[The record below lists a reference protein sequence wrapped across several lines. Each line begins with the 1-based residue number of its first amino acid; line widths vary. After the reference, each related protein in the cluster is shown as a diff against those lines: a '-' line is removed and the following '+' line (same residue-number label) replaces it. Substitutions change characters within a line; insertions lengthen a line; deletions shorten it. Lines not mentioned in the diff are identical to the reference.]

1 MNIIIHR
8 GSNQIGG
15 ACIEIKSNDTRLIFD
30 IGEELPDVFNPLK
43 EKSDLDV
50 EDLFVK
56 SEETNNKID
65 GVFISHNHG
74 DHIGMLK
81 NVKKDIPIYV
91 GEISAKVHNT
101 ICKFISDKNIITTK
115 TFLENQKTIHIKDF
129 KITPFL
135 VDHSAYDSYA
145 FLIENNQEKVIY
157 TGDFRQHGSRGEL
170 TRRLSSN
177 INAHKPDIL
186 VIEGTNLYKNDFIAE
201 TEDELS
207 NRVVDFIHK
216 INGNVFVL
224 QSTTNIDRIK
234 EIYKASIK
242 TNRILIIDIFSAH
255 ILSNIPDDELKNLKI
270 FYPYWLRERMFKTGH
285 KDLMF
290 KYSTRK
296 ISNEELKNRQDLIIL
311 IRENM
316 KFDVEKRMNYIESGL
331 IYSKWEGYKEADKTK
346 ALIDFFN
353 KNNLK
358 TESIHTSGHA
368 DVLTIKEFVNNIDPK
383 NIIPVHTETP
393 EKYKELFGVKAI
405 LLDDKEIFE
414 L

>member
-1 MNIIIHR
+1 MKIIIHR

-15 ACIEIKSNDTRLIFD
+15 TCIEFRSVEARLIFD

-43 EKSDLDV
+43 KKSDLDV
-50 EDLFVK
+50 DDLFVK
-56 SEETNNKID
+56 SKETNNKID

-81 NVKKDIPIYV
+81 NVKKGIPIYI
-91 GEISAKVHNT
+91 GEISAQVYNT
-101 ICKFISDKNIITTK
+101 ICKFISDKNEITTK
-115 TFLENQKTIHIKDF
+115 TFLENQKTIQIKDF

-145 FLIENNQEKVIY
+145 FLIENNQKKVIY

-170 TRRLSSN
+170 TRQLSSN

-186 VIEGTNLYKNDFIAE
+186 LIEGTNLYKNEFIAE

-207 NRVVDFIHK
+207 NRAVDFIRK
-216 INGNVFVL
+216 ISGNIFVL

-242 TNRILIIDIFSAH
+242 TNRILVIDIFSAH
-255 ILSNIPDDELKNLKI
+255 ILANIPDDDLKYLKI
-270 FYPYWLRERMFKTGH
+270 FYPYWLRERMFKTGN

-290 KYSTRK
+290 EYSNRK

-316 KFDVEKRMNYIESGL
+316 LFDVEKRMNYIDGGL
-331 IYSKWEGYKEADKTK
+331 IYSKWEGYKETDKTK
-346 ALIDFFN
+346 SFIDFFN

-368 DVLTIKEFVNNIDPK
+368 DVLTIKEFVNNIAPK

-393 EKYKELFGVKAI
+393 EKYKELFGNKTI
-405 LLDDKEIFE
+405 LLNDKDIFE